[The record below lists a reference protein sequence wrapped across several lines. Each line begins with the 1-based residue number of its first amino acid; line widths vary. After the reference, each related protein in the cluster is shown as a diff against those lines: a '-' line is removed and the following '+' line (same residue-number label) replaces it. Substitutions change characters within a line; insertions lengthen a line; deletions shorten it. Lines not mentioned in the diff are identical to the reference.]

1 MRRVRSVCLVL
12 LAFALARAVP
22 AAAEAPWQRLPPTPT
37 LPKPDRSG
45 TAPVNGIR
53 LWYATYGHGD
63 PVILVH
69 GGLANSSYWGLQ
81 IPVLAQR
88 YEVIVLDS
96 RGHGRSSRTDV
107 PIAFMQLT

>member
-1 MRRVRSVCLVL
+1 MCRPRSAFFVL
-12 LAFALARAVP
+12 LACALALAAP
-22 AAAEAPWQRLPPTPT
+22 AQAAYPWERLPPTPT
-37 LPKPDRSG
+37 LPKPDHTG
-45 TAPVNGIR
+45 AAPVNGIR

-88 YEVIVLDS
+88 YQVIVLDS
-96 RGHGRSSRTDV
+96 RGHGRSTRTAL
-107 PIAFMQLT
+107 PIGTI